1 VTHIGSASDPE
12 SAWPEWP
19 IAGLTA
25 DVRPALEAMLELGP
39 VALATVISVTPSGPR
54 PPGTHMV
61 VGAMGV
67 EGFLSGGCIEADVA
81 GHARAC
87 LADGQPRRLVYGEGG
102 PWPDI
107 QLACGARL
115 EVLVEAIQPGDPAAL
130 ALFDLRR
137 RRRPAVWVSDGLR
150 RACAE
155 ETPEAIEGGITARHA
170 PTARLI
176 VVGGDPIAL
185 ALCALAVQTGFKTLL
200 VRPRGPLTPP
210 PLMGVGYDR
219 RAPAQALAAWGLD
232 RWTAVAACSHD
243 DEIDHETLM
252 ASLPSE
258 AGYVGLLGARN
269 RLDGRLKA
277 LRDLGLNTAALAR
290 LKAPIG
296 IDLGGKAPFEI
307 ALSVVAQLVAAR
319 FGKAL

>member
-1 VTHIGSASDPE
+1 M
-12 SAWPEWP
+12 
-19 IAGLTA
+19 AGLTA
-25 DVRPALEAMLELGP
+25 DVLPALEAMLELGP

-61 VGAMGV
+61 VGALGV

-155 ETPEAIEGGITARHA
+155 EIPEAIEGGITARHA

-185 ALCALAVQTGFKTLL
+185 ALCALAVQTGFETLL

-219 RAPAQALAAWGLD
+219 HAPAHALAAWGLD

-252 ASLPSE
+252 AALPSE
-258 AGYVGLLGARN
+258 ASYVGLLGARN

-277 LRDLGLNTAALAR
+277 LRDLGLNAAALAR

>member
-1 VTHIGSASDPE
+1 
-12 SAWPEWP
+12 
-19 IAGLTA
+19 
-25 DVRPALEAMLELGP
+25 M
-39 VALATVISVTPSGPR
+39 
-54 PPGTHMV
+54 
-61 VGAMGV
+61 
-67 EGFLSGGCIEADVA
+67 
-81 GHARAC
+81 
-87 LADGQPRRLVYGEGG
+87 
-102 PWPDI
+102 
-107 QLACGARL
+107 
-115 EVLVEAIQPGDPAAL
+115 
-130 ALFDLRR
+130 
-137 RRRPAVWVSDGLR
+137 
-150 RACAE
+150 
-155 ETPEAIEGGITARHA
+155 RHA

-185 ALCALAVQTGFKTLL
+185 ALCALAVQTGFETLL